1 MVYRFIIVSR
11 STSILGM
18 IEQFVKEVCA
28 LVVDKFQSFAVSD
41 HFLQMFPREG
51 GRSAAQTSLVKAK
64 VVQ

>member
-1 MVYRFIIVSR
+1 M
-11 STSILGM
+11 
-18 IEQFVKEVCA
+18 KEVCA